1 MRTYSKLLFT
11 GLAAAILLAA
21 AVSTASARTIRV
33 SEPNYK
39 AIWRPLTFEAAGTRI
54 ECNVTLLGKFDS
66 STIAKTT
73 DKKGTITHAD
83 LSLPCTGGT
92 ATILRETLPWDVNYV
107 SFVGTLP
114 NITSVRVALIRASFR
129 VDPTSVFLPA
139 CLVRTTAEH
148 PATGDI
154 VISRG
159 LVTGLRANE
168 ETRIPLPSGL
178 CELAGESDFVGTGN
192 VTNLPGTASI
202 TVTLI

>member
-21 AVSTASARTIRV
+21 AVSTASAGRLRT
-33 SEPNYK
+33 SEQEFE
-39 AIWRPLTFEAAGTRI
+39 AIWRPLRFNAAGTTI
-54 ECNVTLLGKFDS
+54 ECNVTLLGRFES
-66 STIAKTT
+66 STIAKTPG
-73 DKKGTITHAD
+73 KKGIIRHAD
-83 LSLPCTGGT
+83 LTLPCNGGT

-107 SFVGTLP
+107 SFAGILP
-114 NITSVRVALIRASFR
+114 NIASVRVSLIKASFR

-139 CLVRTTAEH
+139 CLVRTTAET
-148 PATGDI
+148 PATGDLLLT
-154 VISRG
+154 RG
-159 LVTGLRANE
+159 TVTGLRANE

-178 CELAGESDFVGTGN
+178 CEIAGDSTFSGTGN